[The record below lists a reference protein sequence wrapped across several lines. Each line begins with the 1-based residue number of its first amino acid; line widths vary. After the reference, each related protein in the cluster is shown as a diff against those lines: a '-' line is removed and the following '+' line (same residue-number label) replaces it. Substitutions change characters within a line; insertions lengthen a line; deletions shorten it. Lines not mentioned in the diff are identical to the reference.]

1 MDNELLAPLI
11 SAPRPP
17 KKLKKKRKKERTA
30 FSFLLI
36 VLYMSLSINWVD
48 LVIISSKLEIDSFF
62 VPKLF
67 VPNDYSSRIQ
77 SLHVCFPI

>member
-1 MDNELLAPLI
+1 MDNELLAPPI
-11 SAPRPP
+11 SACCPP
-17 KKLKKKRKKERTA
+17 KKLKKRRKKEIKA

-67 VPNDYSSRIQ
+67 VPNDYSSCIQ
-77 SLHVCFPI
+77 SLHVYFPI